1 MILFYVIHTQ
11 LCETFV
17 TAEEMLSFSI
27 ELDYDDFFVEIKT
40 TKAKK
45 MRASSTFFFNGIQKD
60 ALEFSKGHI
69 FSRKWQKCNFNG
81 KKSYLSSTF
90 FV

>member
-1 MILFYVIHTQ
+1 
-11 LCETFV
+11 
-17 TAEEMLSFSI
+17 MLSFSI

-45 MRASSTFFFNGIQKD
+45 MRASSAFFFNGIQKD

-90 FV
+90 LCDISSLLIHYSELYYQSINR